1 VRYAKW
7 ILYSSYEDEPVNL
20 SGLPSVRELR
30 LDVKL
35 YGRGTGES
43 GACWFSST
51 GKQVSTI
58 ASRQFTN
65 SSEDSTIIL
74 Y

>member
-1 VRYAKW
+1 M
-7 ILYSSYEDEPVNL
+7 SSEATGVAPLSVGEPI
-20 SGLPSVRELR
+20 
-30 LDVKL
+30 VKL
-35 YGRGTGES
+35 LKLELKWPGRGDGGTGQE
-43 GACWFSST
+43 GSST

-65 SSEDSTIIL
+65 SSEDSPIIL